1 MSLFNKTKEEILEL
15 EKKHNHIENCAKMDA
30 KTSKK
35 NDDGTKDNHLITH
48 HIETLM
54 IGCRIAQ
61 EKGVYTLEEA
71 RTIMNAI
78 EALNS
83 DK

>member
-1 MSLFNKTKEEILEL
+1 MSLFNKTKEEVLEL
-15 EKKHNHIENCAKMDA
+15 EKKHNHVENCAKMDA

-35 NDDGTKDNHLITH
+35 NETPEAIQTLI
-48 HIETLM
+48 
-54 IGCRIAQ
+54 IGCRLAQ
-61 EKGVYTLEEA
+61 ENGVYTLEEA

-83 DK
+83 NK